1 MTVIETHAGDKRGGF
16 SSLMLSRAFLKTCVT
31 ESKIS
36 AFKEA
41 LFDLEDD
48 LQMKGI
54 LVGVAPEEM
63 VGVQLS
69 PEFYDDNGVEKVK
82 IIITVE
88 CVGDVSEIDDDLA
101 EEISDTVSD
110 WLKSQELDDIAD
122 SAGINAEL
130 IDWYPVLLEKV

>member
-1 MTVIETHAGDKRGGF
+1 M
-16 SSLMLSRAFLKTCVT
+16 T